1 LETDTLQSSFPPGT
15 GVLNTSETSAVLV
28 IAIILL
34 LLLIFIRS
42 SETACFSNATDKELQ
57 KKRKF
62 SFSKRFLKIL
72 KNQESLKSTF
82 IILKGIINISVVISL
97 VYLFSGFTFF
107 TEQSVQHQSVLIL
120 LIVSILLILG
130 EIVPLLLAG
139 LFPVLILKIAEW
151 PLITAEFLLS
161 PITGFF
167 SGFPK
172 FQRNTNG
179 NHRTTLS
186 MEDITQAL
194 KMSND
199 PVLEEDKEILE
210 GIVKFGNKNVGDI
223 MKPRVDVV
231 SLDIKSSFSAV
242 LNVIVD
248 SGFSRIPVYSG
259 SFDNIKGVLYIK
271 DILLHSHKGN
281 SFNWQTLIRPPFY
294 VPETKK
300 INSLLGE
307 FQKNKVHLAIVID
320 EYGGTSGI
328 VTLEDVL
335 EEIVGEI
342 VDEFDE
348 EDHFFS
354 RIDEKTWLFD
364 GKILLSDFI
373 KTTRSNE
380 LDFEDIKGDSE
391 TLAGL
396 ILELKGAIPQ
406 LHEKIVYNQYTFTIE
421 EADERR
427 IKKIKVEID
436 KNTDDE

>member
-1 LETDTLQSSFPPGT
+1 M
-15 GVLNTSETSAVLV
+15 V
-28 IAIILL
+28 IVIILL
-34 LLLIFIRS
+34 LLLVFIRS
-42 SETACFSNATDKELQ
+42 SETASFSHILDKEFQ

-62 SFSKRFLKIL
+62 RFSRYFLNL
-72 KNQESLKSTF
+72 VENQEKLKSTF
-82 IILKGIINISVVISL
+82 ILLKGLINISVVISL
-97 VYLFSGFTFF
+97 VYLFGGFTFF
-107 TEQSVQHQSVLIL
+107 SEQSVQHQSVLIL
-120 LIVSILLILG
+120 LIVAILLVFG

-139 LFPVLILKIAEW
+139 LLPDLILKIAEW
-151 PLITAEFLLS
+151 PLIFAGFLFS
-161 PITGFF
+161 PVTGFIR
-167 SGFPK
+167 SFPN
-172 FQRNTNG
+172 FLRYTNG
-179 NHRTTLS
+179 NHRSPLS

-194 KMSND
+194 KMSDD

-231 SLDIKSSFSAV
+231 SLDIKSSFSTV
-242 LNVIVD
+242 LNVIVE

-259 SFDNIKGVLYIK
+259 SFDNIQGVLYIK
-271 DILLHSHKGN
+271 DILIHSHKGN

-364 GKILLSDFI
+364 GKILLTDFI

-406 LHEKIVYNQYTFTIE
+406 LHDKIVYNQYTFTIE

>member
-1 LETDTLQSSFPPGT
+1 M
-15 GVLNTSETSAVLV
+15 V

-42 SETACFSNATDKELQ
+42 SEIACFSNATDKEFQ

-62 SFSKRFLKIL
+62 RFSKNFLKIL

-82 IILKGIINISVVISL
+82 IILKGIFNISVVISL
-97 VYLFSGFTFF
+97 VFLFRSFTFF
-107 TEQSVQHQSVLIL
+107 SGQSIQQQSVLIL
-120 LIVSILLILG
+120 LIVSILLVFG
-130 EIVPLLLAG
+130 ELIPLLFAG
-139 LFPVLILKIAEW
+139 LFPVLILKITEW
-151 PLITAEFLLS
+151 PLIVIEFLLS
-161 PITGFF
+161 PITRLFN
-167 SGFPK
+167 GFPK
-172 FQRNTNG
+172 YRRNTNG
-179 NHRTTLS
+179 NHRTTIS

-231 SLDIKSSFSAV
+231 SLDLKSGFSSV
-242 LNVIVD
+242 LDVIVE

-271 DILLHSHKGN
+271 DILPHSHKGN

-348 EDHFFS
+348 EDHFFN
-354 RIDEKTWLFD
+354 RIDDKTWMFD

-406 LHEKIVYNQYTFTIE
+406 LHDKIVYNQYTFTIE

>member
-1 LETDTLQSSFPPGT
+1 
-15 GVLNTSETSAVLV
+15 
-28 IAIILL
+28 
-34 LLLIFIRS
+34 
-42 SETACFSNATDKELQ
+42 
-57 KKRKF
+57 
-62 SFSKRFLKIL
+62 
-72 KNQESLKSTF
+72 
-82 IILKGIINISVVISL
+82 
-97 VYLFSGFTFF
+97 
-107 TEQSVQHQSVLIL
+107 
-120 LIVSILLILG
+120 
-130 EIVPLLLAG
+130 
-139 LFPVLILKIAEW
+139 
-151 PLITAEFLLS
+151 
-161 PITGFF
+161 
-167 SGFPK
+167 
-172 FQRNTNG
+172 
-179 NHRTTLS
+179 
-186 MEDITQAL
+186 M
-194 KMSND
+194 
-199 PVLEEDKEILE
+199 
-210 GIVKFGNKNVGDI
+210 
-223 MKPRVDVV
+223 
-231 SLDIKSSFSAV
+231 V

-364 GKILLSDFI
+364 GKILLTDFI

-396 ILELKGAIPQ
+396 ILELKGAIPL